1 MIFLTL
7 QRRYMTIKNTQRRH
21 LAQYLCYALL
31 NESRHHPRTTPMQ
44 FLISTIACAVYLIIY
59 SARFLDE
66 FCISVFIFL
75 QLIACINYLF
85 IAIAYIYFSYDFY
98 NIATSGYN
106 TLNDILICLDV
117 SVLFGVLFG
126 TDRINDTSS

>member
-1 MIFLTL
+1 MLTILAAYRKIIPRNLFLLYAAFYYIQYFVASLYQEYNLDFTHTL
-7 QRRYMTIKNTQRRH
+7 
-21 LAQYLCYALL
+21 LL
-31 NESRHHPRTTPMQ
+31 N
-44 FLISTIACAVYLIIY
+44 IACAVYLIIY